1 MFKEKYKNPF
11 ICAAVLLLAPAVVS
25 GQGILSTAGS
35 NLVVN
40 GTVKI
45 VLNNSGFTNNGT
57 FAPGSSD
64 VIFTGSSSTAGSFA
78 GGTTS
83 TGFYKLTLNK
93 TANGMQLNSN
103 ISVAHSIVFTSG
115 DSLFL
120 NNHTIDLGSSGSLVG
135 ETGTKRITGRTGGY
149 VQLTQTL
156 NAPSGLNPG
165 NLGFKITSAANLG
178 STVIRRGQQQQA
190 GLSVF
195 RYYDVTPAN
204 NSGLAATVGF
214 YFLEPELAGLAE
226 PNLAIFSSSNGTVW
240 TNLGE
245 DAIDQSLNFVTV
257 NNIDQ
262 LNRFTLSNISSPLAV
277 KLLHFTARM
286 VIDYSLLDWATASEE
301 NNSYFDVERSA
312 DGMHFFRIGRVE
324 GRGNSSIRQDYQFKD
339 FSPVKG
345 KNYYRLK
352 HTDNDGRYEYTHV
365 VMVQNGI
372 GDGSMLALYP
382 NPASQ
387 VLKISIV
394 TPQPGMYMLHVYD
407 VLGKLVINKYI
418 TCIAGRNETEI
429 DVSRLP
435 KGIYS
440 VKSNTGSSNALRFAV
455 Q

>member
-190 GLSVF
+190 GLSVY
-195 RYYDVTPAN
+195 RYFDVMPTN
-204 NSGLAATVGF
+204 NSGLAAVSF

-226 PNLAIFSSSNGTVW
+226 ANLAIFSSTNGTVW

-312 DGMHFFRIGRVE
+312 DGVHFFRIGRVE
-324 GRGNSSIRQDYQFKD
+324 GSGNSSIRQDYQFKD
-339 FSPVKG
+339 FSPAKG

-365 VMVQNGI
+365 VMVQNGT

-394 TPQPGMYMLHVYD
+394 TPQPGLYMLHVYD

-440 VKSNTGSSNALRFAV
+440 VKSNAGSTNALRFAV